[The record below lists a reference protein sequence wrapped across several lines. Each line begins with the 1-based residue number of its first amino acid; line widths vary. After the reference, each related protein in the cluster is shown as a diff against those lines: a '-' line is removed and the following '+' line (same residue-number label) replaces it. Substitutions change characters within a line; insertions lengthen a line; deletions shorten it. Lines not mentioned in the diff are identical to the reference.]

1 MARKAIICLL
11 ALVFLAATVFT
22 GCTSTN
28 TGETTGTT
36 ATEENAEA
44 TGAVAD
50 ETSDETTAEP
60 TSVAGSGVTIGFM
73 CGNQTMDFFLKMQK
87 GVEDAVADGDKIIT
101 YSFDDDATKQSQIF
115 DDLIVQK
122 VDVIITTILD
132 AESVYASLVKC
143 QQAGIPVILLDAYP
157 DGEDYQD
164 LFVCAVVDDL
174 YNAGYQHGKAL
185 CEAIGGEGELC
196 YIWIAGLSEAMNQ
209 RIYGFE
215 AAVAEYPD
223 VELVG
228 YTEISGVDM
237 ETALNAISAQL
248 QNYPDMDG
256 YFASWANAGLAA
268 VSALAA
274 ADMGDVKLAI
284 SDLDATLAQYIV
296 DGKAI
301 ACMDLNSY
309 GMGQQAVGLAYQY
322 LSGETI
328 PEKEYKTQTI
338 MVDESNVADYLE

>member
-73 CGNQTMDFFLKMQK
+73 C
-87 GVEDAVADGDKIIT
+87 
-101 YSFDDDATKQSQIF
+101 FDDDATKQSQIF